1 MPKRLSEALTESFIQ
16 LTAERYPNADRVLKA
31 ASQLGFR
38 KAKDQILIIS
48 LFRDEIRRCAPLF
61 YRSTQ
66 HRDDLYKAII
76 EALERLEEQVE
87 AEEDAEMRAQEQEEE
102 GGVT

>member
-1 MPKRLSEALTESFIQ
+1 MPKKLSDALTESFIQ

-31 ASQLGFR
+31 ALQLGYR
-38 KAKDQILIIS
+38 KAKDQILILS
-48 LFRDEIRRCAPLF
+48 VFRDEIRKCAPLF

-87 AEEDAEMRAQEQEEE
+87 AEEDAEMRAQEQGEA

>member
-1 MPKRLSEALTESFIQ
+1 MSKRLSQAMGESFIQ
-16 LTAERYPNADRVLKA
+16 LTAERYPNADRVLKSA
-31 ASQLGFR
+31 AQLGFR
-38 KAKDQILIIS
+38 KAKDQILILS
-48 LFRDEIRRCAPLF
+48 AFRDEIRRCAPLF
-61 YRSTQ
+61 FRSTQ

-87 AEEDAEMRAQEQEEE
+87 AEEEAELRAQEQDEG